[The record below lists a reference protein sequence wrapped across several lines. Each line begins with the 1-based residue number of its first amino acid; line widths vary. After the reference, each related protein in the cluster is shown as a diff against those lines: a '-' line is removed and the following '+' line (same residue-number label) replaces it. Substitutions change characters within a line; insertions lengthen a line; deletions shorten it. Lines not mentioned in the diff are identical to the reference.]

1 MAGVMAAGGD
11 DEVQRGGLG
20 SGQFQELLQCVL
32 LHSLHEELIVLGGR
46 EAVTRVLV
54 FCLRSDSSWCPP
66 VTLPPPPPPRPIPH
80 NTGPR

>member
-1 MAGVMAAGGD
+1 MAGVMAAGGSD

-32 LHSLHEELIVLGGR
+32 LHSLHEELIVLGGGGR

-54 FCLRSDSSWCPP
+54 LSQ
-66 VTLPPPPPPRPIPH
+66 V
-80 NTGPR
+80 